1 MHASSDH
8 VSAQKPV
15 ISVEAGLPQA
25 GPYADAK
32 DRSRHQHN
40 IEQLAQEIDY
50 PAQLIE
56 PIYENLL
63 ARLRSNATVQD
74 YLPILV
80 AKGVRNALK
89 EIAKQH

>member
-1 MHASSDH
+1 MYASSNLL
-8 VSAQKPV
+8 SAAEP
-15 ISVEAGLPQA
+15 ALPIAQSLA
-25 GPYADAK
+25 HPNLYADAK
-32 DRSRHQHN
+32 DRSRHQHT

-50 PAQLIE
+50 PARLIE

-63 ARLRSNATVQD
+63 ARLRANATVQD

-89 EIAKQH
+89 EIVKQH

>member
-8 VSAQKPV
+8 P
-15 ISVEAGLPQA
+15 SVLQPSTLPEAPQA
-25 GPYADAK
+25 FSGLYADAK
-32 DRSRHQHN
+32 DRSRHQYN

-89 EIAKQH
+89 EIARQH

>member
-1 MHASSDH
+1 MYASDQS
-8 VSAQKPV
+8 SALQLPV
-15 ISVEAGLPQA
+15 PLSVPSL
-25 GPYADAK
+25 YVDAK

-40 IEQLAQEIDY
+40 IEQLAQENDY

-56 PIYENLL
+56 PIYEQLL

-89 EIAKQH
+89 EIAR